1 MRLGTPGFLGARL
14 KEARESRSMTGSTLA
29 DVLGVTRQAVSR
41 YESGELT
48 PSPEVMHA
56 ICACLNLPHHFF
68 FRPVRDYPDEPIFW
82 RSMSAATKMARSK
95 AERRLRWLR
104 EMVSYLEEYVNFPPL
119 HFPRFDCPSQP
130 TLISDEMIEEIAS
143 EAREFWKLRNAPIT
157 DLVWLLEQHST
168 VIARDG
174 LDAET
179 LDALSVW
186 GSLENR
192 PYIILNKDK
201 QSAIRSRTDTAH
213 ELGHLLLHRNIKR
226 SQLLKT
232 EEHKLIE
239 DQAFRFARA
248 FLLPSSSF
256 ANDVYALSLD
266 ALRSIQSKWKVSLG
280 VMVKRAEDLGLIGE
294 DQTKSLW
301 ISLNRRGWKFREP
314 FDAEIEIETP
324 KLLSRVLNL
333 LITEQVQTKEEI
345 RWEIPYAPG
354 DIEALSGLEPAF
366 WKNADTNISISQ
378 KITEIPAKELVQD
391 QSEGR
396 VLTFSS
402 ESKSS

>member
-1 MRLGTPGFLGARL
+1 MRPGTPGFLGSRL
-14 KEARESRSMTGSTLA
+14 KEAREARSMTGSSLA

-56 ICACLNLPHHFF
+56 ICTCLNLPHHFF
-68 FRPVRDYPDEPIFW
+68 FRPVRDYPDEPVFW
-82 RSMSAATKMARSK
+82 RSMSAATKMARSRAK
-95 AERRLRWLR
+95 WRLRWLR
-104 EMVSYLEEYVNFPPL
+104 EMVFYLEEYINFPPL
-119 HFPRFDCPSQP
+119 HFPQFDCPNQP
-130 TLISDEMIEEIAS
+130 TLISDEMIEGIAS
-143 EAREFWKLRNAPIT
+143 EAREFWKLRNAPIA

-168 VIARDG
+168 IIARDS

-179 LDALSVW
+179 LDGLSVW

-192 PYIILNKDK
+192 PYIILNADK
-201 QSAIRSRTDTAH
+201 QSAIRSRTDVAH
-213 ELGHLLLHRNIKR
+213 ELGHLLLHRNVKQ
-226 SQLLKT
+226 SQLLKK

-266 ALRSIQSKWKVSLG
+266 ALRSIQAKWKVSLG
-280 VMVKRAEDLGLIGE
+280 VMVKRAEDLGLINE
-294 DQTKSLW
+294 EQTKQLW

-314 FDAEIEIETP
+314 FDEEIEIETP
-324 KLLSRVLNL
+324 KLLSRVFTLV
-333 LITEQVQTKEEI
+333 ITEQVQSKDEI

-354 DIEALSGLEPAF
+354 DIEALSGVNHEF
-366 WKNADTNISISQ
+366 WENTDQNLSISQ
-378 KITEIPAKELVQD
+378 KRTETPTKELIQD
-391 QSEGR
+391 RSEGR
-396 VLTFSS
+396 VLPFSP
-402 ESKSS
+402 EKKSP

>member
-1 MRLGTPGFLGARL
+1 
-14 KEARESRSMTGSTLA
+14 
-29 DVLGVTRQAVSR
+29 
-41 YESGELT
+41 
-48 PSPEVMHA
+48 
-56 ICACLNLPHHFF
+56 
-68 FRPVRDYPDEPIFW
+68 
-82 RSMSAATKMARSK
+82 
-95 AERRLRWLR
+95 
-104 EMVSYLEEYVNFPPL
+104 
-119 HFPRFDCPSQP
+119 
-130 TLISDEMIEEIAS
+130 MIEEIAS
-143 EAREFWKLRNAPIT
+143 EAREFWKLRNAHIP
-157 DLVWLLEQHST
+157 DLVRLLEQHST

-213 ELGHLLLHRNIKR
+213 ELGHLLLHRNMKR
-226 SQLLKT
+226 SQLFKT
-232 EEHKLIE
+232 EDHKLIE

-256 ANDVYALSLD
+256 ANDIYALSLD

-294 DQTKSLW
+294 EQTKRLW

-354 DIEALSGLEPAF
+354 DIEALSGLEPEF
-366 WKNADTNISISQ
+366 WQNADTNLSISQ

-396 VLTFSS
+396 VLPFSS